1 MKAIFLNGPPGSG
14 KDTAGRILQQRFNQA
29 PHKVVLHKFAEPL
42 KKAVHALFDLPAED
56 APEAIDRKGLKDTP
70 IDASLFPHLTYR
82 KAYID
87 MSEEFAKRLYREDFF
102 GHIACNSI
110 LKKNWGNIHV
120 FTDCGFAAET
130 VPIIEAL
137 DRHNCLLI
145 RLSRPG
151 HDYVGDSRSDISV
164 PCKMVDIN
172 NQFDEQMF
180 YAQVERVVEDW
191 LRIERA

>member
-14 KDTAGRILQQRFNQA
+14 KDTAGRILQQRFSHA
-29 PHKVVLHKFAEPL
+29 PHKVVLHKFADPL

-56 APEAIDRKGLKDTP
+56 GPDTIDRKGLKDTE
-70 IDASLFPHLTYR
+70 IDATLFPGLTYR

-87 MSEEFAKRLYREDFF
+87 MSETFVKQVYRPDFF

-120 FTDCGFAAET
+120 FTDCGFAEEL
-130 VPIIEAL
+130 VPIMEAL
-137 DRHNCLLI
+137 DRRNCLLI
-145 RLSRPG
+145 TLSRPG
-151 HDYVGDSRSDISV
+151 HSYVGDSRSDISA
-164 PCKMVDIN
+164 PCKTVLIN
-172 NQFDEQMF
+172 NCYEQDMF
-180 YAQVERVVEDW
+180 YAQIERAVEDW